1 MPNTLIL
8 SVCSLINNQL
18 HQISPTFHNHFPIS
32 VTLPFITPAS
42 RYQEGKKKMDN
53 KSDYQFVIMK
63 AAIDGNRKASDE
75 KMNKYESKFDRHES
89 KLDKLISLIEN
100 MMQ

>member
-1 MPNTLIL
+1 
-8 SVCSLINNQL
+8 
-18 HQISPTFHNHFPIS
+18 
-32 VTLPFITPAS
+32 
-42 RYQEGKKKMDN
+42 MDN

-63 AAIDGNRKASDE
+63 ATIDGNRKASDE